1 MPRFLALEWDNREAR
16 VAVASAKGSGVL
28 VERLLSVP
36 LAGRD
41 KEKEK
46 DKEKEEGKPADLQIG
61 QAIGAALDAAGIRR
75 ADALVSVGRASI
87 ELKQL
92 SFPPVP
98 DEELPEM
105 VRWQAMRE
113 FHSLGEEWPLDY
125 LPLASSAEG
134 NRTVMAAA
142 LSPEMVKQFEE
153 TCQKADLEV
162 KKMVLRPVAAASLFL
177 RGKVAAQ
184 EEVRLLVDLV
194 SEEVDL
200 TVLVGRDPVFMR
212 TVRLPHEVMLSL
224 DNLKAPFP
232 ELRRT
237 LAAAQNQLAG
247 RKVQA
252 IYLCGTQAE
261 HGDLAARIE
270 AELGMPVRVFD
281 PLNGLELSAAL
292 KAARPANSGRFAPL
306 LGMLA
311 DEIGAVPH
319 GIDFLHPH
327 KAPDPPSKR
336 NTYVLAVAA
345 ACALV
350 VLGAAIV
357 WQRLGALDR
366 KVVQLTTQL
375 KALEPVVKSAKE
387 IEDSVSQIKQWTDG
401 DIVWLEELR
410 QLSERFPESKEAM
423 LTNLR
428 LNPHV
433 DGGAISLE
441 GRVRDSATIDSL
453 ETALRD
459 DFHRVKGESRQQDRD
474 NKKYS
479 WQFKSAV
486 TVKPRDHRAETKA
499 EAATADRPDTRGA
512 AKTQADPLAVSQK

>member
-1 MPRFLALEWDNREAR
+1 MSRFLALEWDNREAR
-16 VAVASAKGSGVL
+16 VAVASAKGAGVL

-36 LAGRD
+36 LPGRD
-41 KEKEK
+41 KDK
-46 DKEKEEGKPADLQIG
+46 DKEKEEGRSPDLQIG
-61 QAIGAALDAAGIRR
+61 EAIGAALDAAGIRR

-113 FHSLGEEWPLDY
+113 FHSLGEDWPLDY

-142 LSPEMVKQFEE
+142 LSPEMVRQFQE
-153 TCQKADLEV
+153 TCSKADLEAR
-162 KKMVLRPVAAASLFL
+162 KMILRPVAAASLFL
-177 RGKVAAQ
+177 RSADAAQ

-212 TVRLPHEVMLSL
+212 TARLPHEVTHSPE
-224 DNLKAPFP
+224 NFKAPFP

-237 LAAAQNQLAG
+237 MAAAHNQLAG

-252 IYLCGTQAE
+252 IYLCGTQEE
-261 HGDLAARIE
+261 HGDLAQRMQAD
-270 AELGMPVRVFD
+270 LGLPVRVFD
-281 PLNGLELSAAL
+281 PLKGLELSASL
-292 KAARPANSGRFAPL
+292 KSARPANSGRFAPL

-311 DEIGAVPH
+311 DEISNVPH

-327 KAPDPPSKR
+327 KAPAPPSKR

-345 ACALV
+345 AAAV
-350 VLGAAIV
+350 VLLGAAIT
-357 WQRLGALDR
+357 WQRLAALDQR
-366 KVVQLTTQL
+366 IVTLTAESKGLDEQ
-375 KALEPVVKSAKE
+375 VKEAAAVEKSVAE
-387 IEDSVSQIKQWTDG
+387 IRQWTDG
-401 DIVWLEELR
+401 DILWLEELKE
-410 QLSERFPESKEAM
+410 LSERFPESKEAM

-428 LNPHV
+428 LSPHAE
-433 DGGAISLE
+433 GGVISLDGLVGE
-441 GRVRDSATIDSL
+441 PSTIDSL
-453 ETALRD
+453 EQALRD
-459 DFHRVKGESRQQDRD
+459 EFHSVEGKGRTQDAS
-474 NKKYS
+474 NKKYG
-479 WQFKSAV
+479 WTFKSAV
-486 TVKPRDHRAETKA
+486 IVKPQDKA
-499 EAATADRPDTRGA
+499 KKTATASA
-512 AKTQADPLAVSQK
+512 AKTQANRLPSSRR